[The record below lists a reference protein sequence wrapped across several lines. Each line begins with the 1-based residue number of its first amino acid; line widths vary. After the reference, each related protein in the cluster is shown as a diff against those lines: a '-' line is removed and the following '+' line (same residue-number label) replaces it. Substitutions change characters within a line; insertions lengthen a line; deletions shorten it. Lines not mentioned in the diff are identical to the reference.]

1 MSKKENIFCIIM
13 LAVWFAYIG
22 FAIAG
27 VINYQNAYY
36 IILTLLVLTAI
47 LMALMFRNPQNP

>member
-1 MSKKENIFCIIM
+1 M

-47 LMALMFRNPQNP
+47 LMALMFKNPQNP